1 MWRFKYSSPMQA
13 AVSTSPDTGT
23 QRRLWAAVVR
33 SESTSGAYSPM
44 PCPTICCTFSRTW
57 EGGVLLL
64 PLATAASPKAEAG
77 AGLGHP
83 MPMIQAQ
90 RRREGPPGAPPG
102 DSGTCDKGHVQPQQG
117 LHQRWSETK
126 PLVVNDGAYGFG
138 NMVGTVSPHY
148 PVLCTWV
155 HSGFGASKL
164 LTAPSPYDHT
174 NTSRA

>member
-1 MWRFKYSSPMQA
+1 MWCFKYSSPMQA

-23 QRRLWAAVVR
+23 QRRHWAAAVH

-64 PLATAASPKAEAG
+64 PLAADAPPKVKAEAG

-90 RRREGPPGAPPG
+90 RRRDGPPGVPPG
-102 DSGTCDKGHVQPQQG
+102 DSGTCGKGH
-117 LHQRWSETK
+117 
-126 PLVVNDGAYGFG
+126 A
-138 NMVGTVSPHY
+138 
-148 PVLCTWV
+148 
-155 HSGFGASKL
+155 
-164 LTAPSPYDHT
+164 
-174 NTSRA
+174 